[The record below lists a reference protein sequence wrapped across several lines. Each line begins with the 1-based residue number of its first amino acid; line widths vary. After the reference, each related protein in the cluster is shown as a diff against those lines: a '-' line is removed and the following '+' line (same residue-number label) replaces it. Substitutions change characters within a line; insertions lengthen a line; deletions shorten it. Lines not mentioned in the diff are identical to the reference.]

1 MSVSII
7 ILKEIEG
14 FSCAEALSS
23 VRRAADKAGL
33 FCAGLEASWHADPF
47 TGAETECV
55 SGTLCE
61 VCAEE
66 VKARFD
72 RGVETRQCG
81 FTIQGPEDSSCGS
94 FTWLIQKKNYFW
106 ALDLDYLGGGFEFA
120 FRFLSQYF
128 RLPENARDYI
138 WIDDT
143 DWFYTAGEFIQLSEG
158 PYDPAWHYRKSNKFS
173 ILP

>member
-23 VRRAADKAGL
+23 VRRAADRAGL
-33 FCAGLEASWHADPF
+33 FCAGLESSWYADPF

-66 VKARFD
+66 VKARFA

-81 FTIQGPEDSSCGS
+81 FTIQGPEDSSCDS

-106 ALDLDYLGGGFEFA
+106 ALD
-120 FRFLSQYF
+120 
-128 RLPENARDYI
+128 
-138 WIDDT
+138 
-143 DWFYTAGEFIQLSEG
+143 
-158 PYDPAWHYRKSNKFS
+158 
-173 ILP
+173 

>member
-14 FSCAEALSS
+14 FSCADALSS
-23 VRRAADKAGL
+23 VRRAADRAGL
-33 FCAGLEASWHADPF
+33 FCAGLEASWYVDPF

-66 VKARFD
+66 VKARFA

-81 FTIQGPEDSSCGS
+81 FTIQGPEDSSCDS

-106 ALDLDYLGGGFEFA
+106 ALDLDYLGGDFEFA
-120 FRFLSQYF
+120 FRFCPNIS
-128 RLPENARDYI
+128 NC
-138 WIDDT
+138 
-143 DWFYTAGEFIQLSEG
+143 
-158 PYDPAWHYRKSNKFS
+158 RKTPGIIYGSTTPTGS
-173 ILP
+173 IPPGSSYS

>member
-14 FSCAEALSS
+14 FSCADALSS
-23 VRRAADKAGL
+23 VRRAADRAGL
-33 FCAGLEASWHADPF
+33 FCAGLEASWYVDPF

-66 VKARFD
+66 VKARFA

-81 FTIQGPEDSSCGS
+81 FCPNISNCRKTPGIIYGSTTPTGSIPPGSSYS
-94 FTWLIQKKNYFW
+94 
-106 ALDLDYLGGGFEFA
+106 
-120 FRFLSQYF
+120 
-128 RLPENARDYI
+128 
-138 WIDDT
+138 
-143 DWFYTAGEFIQLSEG
+143 
-158 PYDPAWHYRKSNKFS
+158 
-173 ILP
+173 